1 MFDLIWALPLSLAYF
16 WRGHR
21 DGLKKSP
28 FRYVRVCMLA
38 FALLRGR
45 RTIANVA
52 RWDGEGRHKS
62 SYTRFFAQ
70 TSLPMYRL
78 QQELTEATVALAK
91 GLKPPRGRWYVLID
105 STQSQHE
112 SPEAPPQGKKKGQR
126 GPRRGQR
133 LENAV
138 RHRGG
143 GKCSRIMVWGVLY
156 DPETGARIPL
166 PRKIYRTKEWCR
178 RQGRRFRTQV
188 ERAADLV
195 HEAARVMRA
204 LGFPADVEVVVVNDS
219 AFTAKPVVKACGIQ
233 GFHYIG
239 TLDSNRVVVDDPHR
253 PNVGKLAAEL
263 VQSQNWDQVVTL
275 HKPAK
280 RGRGQPGQRAPG
292 STRHFNIHA
301 KRCRISKLGEV
312 QVVFSQ
318 AVGHPNGCV
327 KIIVSSDPT
336 LSGEEVC
343 RRYALRWEIELM
355 FKELKSDLGL
365 DHAQMRSYRGWV
377 RHVDLVWLTFTYLE
391 WLRLRGLRQGGPER
405 RLYEQARTRQMT
417 YFLARE
423 VRQAQVAW
431 VRSKLRTARG
441 RRELEE
447 ALERVVE
454 IL

>member
-1 MFDLIWALPLSLAYF
+1 MFDLLWALPLSLGYF

-21 DGLKKSP
+21 EGLNKSP
-28 FRYVRVCMLA
+28 LRYLRVCMLA

-45 RTIANVA
+45 RTMANVA

-78 QQELTEATVALAK
+78 QRELLEATLALAQ
-91 GLKPPRGRWYVLID
+91 GLKPPGRWYVLID
-105 STQSQHE
+105 STQSQHQ
-112 SPEAPPQGKKKGQR
+112 SPEATPRAKKKGQR
-126 GPRRGQR
+126 GPRPGQR

-143 GKCSRIMVWGVLY
+143 SKGSRITIWGVLFN
-156 DPETGARIPL
+156 PETGARIPL
-166 PRKIYRTKEWCR
+166 PRKIYRTQTWCR
-178 RQGRRFRTQV
+178 QRGRRFRTQV
-188 ERAADLV
+188 EMAADLV

-204 LGFPADVEVVVVNDS
+204 LGFPEDLEVVVVYDS
-219 AFTAKPVVKACGIQ
+219 AFVAKPVVKACAIRQ
-233 GFHYIG
+233 FHYLG
-239 TLDSNRVVVDDPHR
+239 TLDCNRVVVDDPNR
-253 PNVGKLAAEL
+253 PHVGERADELAHH
-263 VQSQNWDQVVTL
+263 QNWDQIVTL
-275 HKPAK
+275 HKPVK
-280 RGRGQPGQRAPG
+280 RGRDKPGQRTPG
-292 STRHFNIHA
+292 STRQFNIHT

-312 QVVFSQ
+312 KVVFSQ
-318 AVGHPNGCV
+318 AVGHPNGRV

-336 LSGEEVC
+336 LSGEEIC

-355 FKELKSDLGL
+355 FKELKSELGL

-377 RHVDLVWLTFTYLE
+377 RHVDVVWLTFTYLE
-391 WLRLRGLRQGGPER
+391 WLRLRGLRQEGPEK

-441 RRELEE
+441 RKELEA

-454 IL
+454 VL